1 MRFRNG
7 SEGALRVPRSSM
19 VTYCLLM
26 SARFATSVC
35 RGSAGGRQR
44 HALRAQLVA
53 LGLLGAGRNQNGERP
68 ATEPTG
74 ASIGGHRVGGTVIG
88 FVRHSGGIK
97 EGLEAMRS

>member
-1 MRFRNG
+1 MHFRNG

-26 SARFATSVC
+26 SASPLLSVGHQPAAPATPRTPRTTC
-35 RGSAGGRQR
+35 RA
-44 HALRAQLVA
+44 RAPRRRA
-53 LGLLGAGRNQNGERP
+53 ESEWRTA